1 MKHSK
6 SIKIISVLTAVLLLL
21 AAMSISASA
30 LTDDPT
36 TFTITIESGSDVY
49 TPDPA
54 TATVNEGDTYT
65 FSIPDD
71 LPTTL
76 TDEYLG
82 EYEVSFSCWRFTGDY
97 EVVEGTVNEDGES
110 LDKTVVLRPLSDLK
124 AVACFYED
132 NALFY
137 MVRVDT
143 NNEAYE
149 PYIEQGECPKGENWT
164 FSVPDDLT
172 DFNCWEFEGEYDVV
186 EGNIDENGVSYDR
199 TVVLKP
205 LSGISAFARFEELGS
220 GSGAASEGKPK
231 DQDQNNGK
239 ATDDQPKGGNNSKT
253 SPQTGDKLYIVLI
266 IMMAAVG
273 TGAIAVKKIK
283 E

>member
-1 MKHSK
+1 MP
-6 SIKIISVLTAVLLLL
+6 SVRYYA
-21 AAMSISASA
+21 
-30 LTDDPT
+30 
-36 TFTITIESGSDVY
+36 GSDVY

-137 MVRVDT
+137 MVRSSGTV
-143 NNEAYE
+143 NV
-149 PYIEQGECPKGENWT
+149 Q
-164 FSVPDDLT
+164 FS
-172 DFNCWEFEGEYDVV
+172 
-186 EGNIDENGVSYDR
+186 
-199 TVVLKP
+199 P
-205 LSGISAFARFEELGS
+205 LGH
-220 GSGAASEGKPK
+220 
-231 DQDQNNGK
+231 
-239 ATDDQPKGGNNSKT
+239 
-253 SPQTGDKLYIVLI
+253 SPCSIYG
-266 IMMAAVG
+266 
-273 TGAIAVKKIK
+273 
-283 E
+283 